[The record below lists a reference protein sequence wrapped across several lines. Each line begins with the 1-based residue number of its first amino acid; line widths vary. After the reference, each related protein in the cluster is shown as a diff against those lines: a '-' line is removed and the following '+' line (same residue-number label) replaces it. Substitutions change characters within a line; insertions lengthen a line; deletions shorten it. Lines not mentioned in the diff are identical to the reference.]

1 MAASLGVLG
10 GAGAGGAAGGGG
22 GLEPGGVPARS
33 AAEAAAARRGGGG
46 ELSGPPPSAR
56 SPPPRPTPPLRFFRA
71 RVLEELPHDTSSYT
85 QGLLYRKECSPGAGS
100 NRTSSCQDVLYES
113 AGLYGQS
120 TLRRVALRTGEVL
133 QSRRMPGE
141 VFAEGLAVNP
151 RRPDELVQLA
161 WRTSAGFTYDR
172 ETLALTGEFST
183 TLGDGWGLTSDSE
196 HLIATDSGN
205 VLHFLDPDTFRPV
218 RAVPVTDAAGRP
230 LYRLN
235 ELEWVEGEVWANVYG
250 KSCIAR
256 IDPGSGA
263 VAGWV
268 VGVERLLRD
277 EHGATGEVLNGI
289 AYDPGTRRLWVTGK
303 NWNKVFQMELYE
315 VQEAITARDLRSS
328 LNCMF

>member
-1 MAASLGVLG
+1 M
-10 GAGAGGAAGGGG
+10 
-22 GLEPGGVPARS
+22 
-33 AAEAAAARRGGGG
+33 
-46 ELSGPPPSAR
+46 
-56 SPPPRPTPPLRFFRA
+56 
-71 RVLEELPHDTSSYT
+71 LEELPHDTSSYT
-85 QGLLYRKECSPGAGS
+85 QGLLYRNECSSGAGS

-113 AGLYGQS
+113 AGLYGKS
-120 TLRRVALRTGEVL
+120 SLRRVALRTGEVL
-133 QSRRMPGE
+133 QSRRMPGDI
-141 VFAEGLAVNP
+141 FAEGLAVNP

-172 ETLALTGEFST
+172 ETLTLTGEFST
-183 TLGDGWGLTSDSE
+183 TLGDGWGLTSDAE

-218 RAVPVTDAAGRP
+218 RAVPVADATGRP

-268 VGVERLLRD
+268 VGLERLLRD
-277 EHGATGEVLNGI
+277 DYGATGEVLNGI
-289 AYDPGTRRLWVTGK
+289 AYDPATRRLWVTGK
-303 NWNKVFQMELYE
+303 NWNKIFQVELYE
-315 VQEAITARDLRSS
+315 VQEAITTQDLRSR